1 MPFVIPEETSVISD
15 TTTSTT
21 TTWSSTK
28 IDAEIGMGGGGGGVT
43 INDENPSLTTV
54 YSGTKTQT
62 LINGITDLN
71 FVGAY
76 NPGVSYGVNDVATYD
91 GSSWRRVNAN
101 GGNVGDTPSLSS
113 YFWEALAVKGDQGI
127 QGIQGDAGLSSSLF
141 EYRLDRNTFVAT
153 GIAIGDIRFNNSS
166 LDLATNIW
174 ISHRD
179 DPGRDV
185 ETFLAVAPVGS
196 RILIQQKTQSST
208 WITYQV
214 TGTVSQV
221 VGSYV
226 SFPVV
231 YLSSSNGIS
240 LTHNLLVLISIEF
253 IAVPTISV
261 GTVTTGS
268 AGSSATVVN
277 SGSSQNAVFDF
288 MIPRGDAGSPGVGG
302 GSGFSFNSMN
312 NWTSSVATSSKAY
325 MYVCVIPYNTSIS
338 GFTLYTPS
346 GSDLF
351 RVGIYRGALRLSS
364 SGTITLV
371 GQSAT
376 GTPGSI
382 TQPGVLPAIPFT
394 HRAITA
400 VSGQSL
406 SFLKGDL
413 ITFGF
418 HSTGITSTYYVSPIM
433 GTTIQELAYQA
444 TGNYQASGFPST
456 LSSSNISTALTQKLC
471 IEFY

>member
-153 GIAIGDIRFNNSS
+153 GIASGDIRFNNAS

-174 ISHRD
+174 VSHLD
-179 DPGRDV
+179 DKSHDV
-185 ETFLAVAPVGS
+185 ETFLAITAVGS
-196 RILIQQKTQSST
+196 RILIQDKSLSST

-221 VGSYV
+221 IGSYV

-231 YLSSSNGIS
+231 YLSSSNGID
-240 LTHNLLVLISIEF
+240 LTHNLLVFISVEF
-253 IAVPTISV
+253 VAVPTIAV
-261 GTVTTGS
+261 GTVTTG
-268 AGSSATVVN
+268 APGSSAIVVN

-288 MIPRGDAGSPGVGG
+288 TIPRGDVGSSGGG

-312 NWTSSVATSSKAY
+312 NWTTSITTGSKTY
-325 MYVCVIPYNTSIS
+325 MYVCVIPYNTTIS
-338 GFTLYTPS
+338 GFTIYTPS

-394 HRAITA
+394 HRAITV

-418 HSTGITSTYYVSPIM
+418 HSTGITSTYYGSPIM
-433 GTTIQELAYQA
+433 GTTIQELAFQA
-444 TGNYQASGFPST
+444 TANYQASGFPST

-471 IEFY
+471 LDFY